1 MTKILLGLLTTFLF
15 IGCSSS
21 AVEENITPKIVVGQ
35 SIADLQLNDQFEKAH
50 TLNPN
55 TYKLVFAFSKD
66 SAHICNDFFNTKEPT
81 YIQDHNAQFIADV
94 SSAPSLIRSMFIM
107 PGLKEF
113 KHTVLLLDDK
123 AIAAAYRKD
132 MDVEKIVIAYVLNKE
147 ITKIKTISTAEE
159 LRKTLEDD
167 SPMSFIAPVINQVM
181 N

>member
-1 MTKILLGLLTTFLF
+1 MTKILLGLLATFLL

-21 AVEENITPKIVVGQ
+21 AIEENVKPKLVVGQ
-35 SIADLQLNDQFEKAH
+35 SIADLKLNDQFEKAH

-66 SAHICNDFFNTKEPT
+66 SAHICNDFFDTKAPT
-81 YIQDHNAQFIADV
+81 YIKDHNAQFIADV
-94 SSAPSLIRSMFIM
+94 SAAPSLIRSMFIM

-123 AIAAAYRKD
+123 AIAATFRKD
-132 MDVEKIVIAYVLNKE
+132 MDVEKIVIVYILNKE
-147 ITKIKTISTAEE
+147 ITKIKTISTKEE

-167 SPMSFIAPVINQVM
+167 SPMSYIAPVINQAM